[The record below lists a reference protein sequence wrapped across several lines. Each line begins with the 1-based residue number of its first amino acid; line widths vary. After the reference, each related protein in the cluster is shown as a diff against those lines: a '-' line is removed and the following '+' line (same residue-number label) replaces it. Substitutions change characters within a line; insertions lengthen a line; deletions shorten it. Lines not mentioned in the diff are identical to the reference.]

1 MAYAQMNPDQK
12 IIQVYSKAYQKSHK
26 NIHSYHL
33 SVTAHIFLAVNFP
46 ANRNLKAEL
55 LPPYNLFRKYKVV
68 KAPIPCYD
76 GYS

>member
-55 LPPYNLFRKYKVV
+55 QLYYMIYNIAVDKRRDKWYNF
-68 KAPIPCYD
+68 
-76 GYS
+76 SM